1 MIMANARDEVSRTN
15 IAFQVKNYLLNTIE
29 KCEIEIDSDKAI
41 KLIFHLARLKKPHR
55 SLFGKSLFKAMSK
68 LFKRTE
74 KLKEKYKK
82 EKKELFPLDQERSQ
96 QPKEIN
102 NIDRQETTNG
112 VGSSFPA

>member
-1 MIMANARDEVSRTN
+1 
-15 IAFQVKNYLLNTIE
+15 
-29 KCEIEIDSDKAI
+29 
-41 KLIFHLARLKKPHR
+41 
-55 SLFGKSLFKAMSK
+55 MSK